1 MKKAFTL
8 VELIFVVV
16 VIGILAFALWPT
28 KQPTQA
34 LAAARQIVAHIRYT
48 QHLALNDDKFATH
61 TYIATDGTKKNIAID
76 WYKRMWRIVFSN
88 QNKIEG
94 KCDNAGWRYAVYQ
107 NIDGNLS
114 DGGQPNGEIEVA
126 QNPAEPGKVLSGCF
140 SGIYKNTTSSMDL
153 TKTYGILSKKENNKN
168 EDGLKFDEFATDSRI
183 QGIIFDELGRA
194 YPSGDFSQ
202 AYNNGK
208 QFKLGNNELGNNSY
222 GRITLSAK
230 DGSVAKIL
238 VFAETGYACVENVDL
253 GCQAPTNNP

>member
-8 VELIFVVV
+8 VELVFVVV

-34 LAAARQIVAHIRYT
+34 LEAARQIVAHIRYT
-48 QHLALNDDKFATH
+48 QHLALNDDKFAAH
-61 TYIATDGTKKNIAID
+61 TDTGGTDSIAKD
-76 WYKRMWRIVFSN
+76 WYKRLWRITFSN
-88 QNKIEG
+88 LTADKDCKIG
-94 KCDNAGWRYAVYQ
+94 GWRYAVYQ
-107 NIDGNLS
+107 NIANDLS
-114 DGGQPNGEIEVA
+114 DKGQPNGTIEA
-126 QNPAEPGKVLSGCF
+126 ARNPAQAGKVLSACYSGLSTNTSDELNLSQTYKIENIDF
-140 SGIYKNTTSSMDL
+140 S
-153 TKTYGILSKKENNKN
+153 
-168 EDGLKFDEFATDSRI
+168 EFGT

-194 YPSGDFSQ
+194 YPRGDFSQ

-208 QFKLGNNELGNNSY
+208 KFKLGDNNSY

-253 GCQAPTNNP
+253 GCEAPATP

>member
-34 LAAARQIVAHIRYT
+34 LEAARQIVAHIRYT

-61 TYIATDGTKKNIAID
+61 TYIDKDGVANSIAKD
-76 WYKRMWRIVFSN
+76 WYKRLWRITFSDT
-88 QNKIEG
+88 KKVED
-94 KCDNAGWRYAVYQ
+94 CTSDSDGWRYAVYQ
-107 NIDGNLS
+107 NISKDLS
-114 DGGQPNGEIEVA
+114 DKGQPNGTIEA
-126 QNPAEPGKVLSGCF
+126 ARNPAQAGKVLSACYSGLSTNTSDELNLSQTYKIENIDF
-140 SGIYKNTTSSMDL
+140 SN
-153 TKTYGILSKKENNKN
+153 
-168 EDGLKFDEFATDSRI
+168 FAEGGKI

-194 YPSGDFSQ
+194 YPRGEWTTPYDNSRKFSQ
-202 AYNNGK
+202 DNGS
-208 QFKLGNNELGNNSY
+208 F

-253 GCQAPTNNP
+253 GCEAPANP

>member
-34 LAAARQIVAHIRYT
+34 LEAARQIVAHIRYT

-61 TYIATDGTKKNIAID
+61 TDTGGTDSIAKD
-76 WYKRMWRIVFSN
+76 WYKRLWRITFSN
-88 QNKIEG
+88 LTADEKCKIG
-94 KCDNAGWRYAVYQ
+94 GWRYAVYQ
-107 NIDGNLS
+107 NIAGNLS
-114 DGGQPNGEIEVA
+114 DGGQPNGTIEA
-126 QNPAEPGKVLSGCF
+126 ARNPAQAGKVLSACY
-140 SGIYKNTTSSMDL
+140 SGLSTNTSDELNLSQTYK
-153 TKTYGILSKKENNKN
+153 IENI
-168 EDGLKFDEFATDSRI
+168 DFRGFGT

-194 YPSGDFSQ
+194 YPSGEWTTPYDDSRKFSQ
-202 AYNNGK
+202 DNGS
-208 QFKLGNNELGNNSY
+208 F

-253 GCQAPTNNP
+253 GCEAPANNP

>member
-8 VELIFVVV
+8 VELVFVVV
-16 VIGILAFALWPT
+16 VIGILAFSLWPK
-28 KQPTQA
+28 KQPIQA

-61 TYIATDGTKKNIAID
+61 TDTGGTDSIAKD
-76 WYKRMWRIVFSN
+76 WYKRLWRITFSDTQADKN
-88 QNKIEG
+88 CNSV
-94 KCDNAGWRYAVYQ
+94 GWRYAVYQ
-107 NIDGNLS
+107 NIAGDLS
-114 DGGQPNGEIEVA
+114 DSGQPNGEMEA
-126 QNPAEPGKVLSGCF
+126 AMNPAEPGKKLSGCYP
-140 SGIYKNTTSSMDL
+140 GAHQNTTSSMDL

-208 QFKLGNNELGNNSY
+208 KFKLGDNNSY

-253 GCQAPTNNP
+253 GCKAPATNP

>member
-8 VELIFVVV
+8 VELVFVVV

-34 LAAARQIVAHIRYT
+34 LEAARQIVAHIRYT

-61 TYIATDGTKKNIAID
+61 TYTDKDGTKKNIAID
-76 WYKRMWRIVFSN
+76 WYKRLWRITFSDTAKVSN
-88 QNKIEG
+88 CTN
-94 KCDNAGWRYAVYQ
+94 DTNGWRYAVYQ
-107 NIDGNLS
+107 NITGDLS
-114 DGGQPNGEIEVA
+114 DSGQPNGEIEVA
-126 QNPAEPGKVLSGCF
+126 MNPAEPGKKLSGCY
-140 SGIYKNTTSSMDL
+140 SGAHQNPTSSMNISQ
-153 TKTYGILSKKENNKN
+153 TYGILSKKIKEDNK
-168 EDGLKFDEFATDSRI
+168 DGVDFSEFATDSRI

-208 QFKLGNNELGNNSY
+208 KFKLGDNSY
-222 GRITLSAK
+222 GRIKLSAK

-238 VFAETGYACVENVDL
+238 VFAETGYACVEDVDL
-253 GCQAPTNNP
+253 GCQAPTTP

>member
-8 VELIFVVV
+8 VELVFVVV

-34 LAAARQIVAHIRYT
+34 LEAARQIVAHIRYT
-48 QHLALNDDKFATH
+48 QHLALNDDKFAAH
-61 TYIATDGTKKNIAID
+61 TDTGGTSSIAKD
-76 WYKRMWRIVFSN
+76 WYKRLWRITFSN
-88 QNKIEG
+88 LTADKDCKIG
-94 KCDNAGWRYAVYQ
+94 GWQYAVYQ
-107 NIDGNLS
+107 NIAGDLS
-114 DGGQPNGEIEVA
+114 DKGQPNGTIEA
-126 QNPAEPGKVLSGCF
+126 ARNPAQAGKVLSACYSGLSTNTSDELNLSQTYKIENIDF
-140 SGIYKNTTSSMDL
+140 S
-153 TKTYGILSKKENNKN
+153 
-168 EDGLKFDEFATDSRI
+168 EFGT

-194 YPSGDFSQ
+194 YPRGDFSQ

-208 QFKLGNNELGNNSY
+208 KFKLGDNNSY

-253 GCQAPTNNP
+253 GCQAPATNP

>member
-16 VIGILAFALWPT
+16 VIGILAFSLWPK
-28 KQPTQA
+28 KQPIQA

-61 TYIATDGTKKNIAID
+61 TDTGGTDSIAKD
-76 WYKRMWRIVFSN
+76 WYKRLWRITFSDTQADKN
-88 QNKIEG
+88 CNSV
-94 KCDNAGWRYAVYQ
+94 GWRYAVYQ
-107 NIDGNLS
+107 NIAGDLS
-114 DGGQPNGEIEVA
+114 DSGQPNGEMEA
-126 QNPAEPGKVLSGCF
+126 AMNPAEPGKKLSGCYP
-140 SGIYKNTTSSMDL
+140 GAHQNTTSSMDL

-208 QFKLGNNELGNNSY
+208 KFKLGDNNSY

-253 GCQAPTNNP
+253 GCKAPATNP

>member
-16 VIGILAFALWPT
+16 VIGILAFSLWPK
-28 KQPTQA
+28 KQPIQA

-61 TYIATDGTKKNIAID
+61 TDTGGTDSIAKD
-76 WYKRMWRIVFSN
+76 WYKRLWRITFSDTQADKN
-88 QNKIEG
+88 CNSV
-94 KCDNAGWRYAVYQ
+94 GWRYAVYQ
-107 NIDGNLS
+107 NIAGDLS
-114 DGGQPNGEIEVA
+114 DSGQPNGEMEA
-126 QNPAEPGKVLSGCF
+126 AMNPAEPGKKLSGCYP
-140 SGIYKNTTSSMDL
+140 GAHQNTTSSMDL

-208 QFKLGNNELGNNSY
+208 KFKLGDNNSY
-222 GRITLSAK
+222 GRITLRAK

-253 GCQAPTNNP
+253 GCKAPATNP

>member
-34 LAAARQIVAHIRYT
+34 LEAARQIVAHIRYT

-61 TYIATDGTKKNIAID
+61 IDTGGTDSIAKD
-76 WYKRMWRIVFSN
+76 WYKRLWRITFSN
-88 QNKIEG
+88 LTADKDCKIG
-94 KCDNAGWRYAVYQ
+94 GWRYAVYQ
-107 NIDGNLS
+107 NIAGDLLS
-114 DGGQPNGEIEVA
+114 DSGQPNGTIEA
-126 QNPAEPGKVLSGCF
+126 ARNPAQAGKVLSACYSGLSTNTSDELNLSQTYKIKKIDF
-140 SGIYKNTTSSMDL
+140 S
-153 TKTYGILSKKENNKN
+153 
-168 EDGLKFDEFATDSRI
+168 EFAEGGKI

>member
-16 VIGILAFALWPT
+16 VIGILAFSLWPK
-28 KQPTQA
+28 KQPIQA

-61 TYIATDGTKKNIAID
+61 TDTGGTSSIAKD
-76 WYKRMWRIVFSN
+76 WYKRLWRITFSDTQADKN
-88 QNKIEG
+88 CNSV
-94 KCDNAGWRYAVYQ
+94 GWRYAVYQ
-107 NIDGNLS
+107 NIAGNLS
-114 DGGQPNGEIEVA
+114 DSGQPNGEIEA
-126 QNPAEPGKVLSGCF
+126 AMNPAEPGKKLSGCYP
-140 SGIYKNTTSSMDL
+140 GAHQNTTSSMDL

-208 QFKLGNNELGNNSY
+208 KFKLGDNNSY

-253 GCQAPTNNP
+253 GCKAPATNP

>member
-34 LAAARQIVAHIRYT
+34 LEAARQIVAHIRYT

-61 TYIATDGTKKNIAID
+61 TDTGGTSSIAKD
-76 WYKRMWRIVFSN
+76 WYKRLWRITFSDTQADKN
-88 QNKIEG
+88 CNSV
-94 KCDNAGWRYAVYQ
+94 GWRYAVYQ
-107 NIDGNLS
+107 NIAGNLS
-114 DGGQPNGEIEVA
+114 DSGQPNGEIEA
-126 QNPAEPGKVLSGCF
+126 AMNPAEPGKKLSGCYP
-140 SGIYKNTTSSMDL
+140 GAHQNTTSSMDL
-153 TKTYGILSKKENNKN
+153 NKAYGIENIN
-168 EDGLKFDEFATDSRI
+168 LDEFANRGN

-194 YPSGDFSQ
+194 YPSGNWSKPYSDYSS
-202 AYNNGK
+202 
-208 QFKLGNNELGNNSY
+208 FKLDNGSY

-253 GCQAPTNNP
+253 GCKTPATNP

>member
-1 MKKAFTL
+1 MRKAFTL
-8 VELIFVVV
+8 VELVFVVV

-34 LAAARQIVAHIRYT
+34 LEAARQIVAHIRYT

-61 TYIATDGTKKNIAID
+61 TDTGSTDSIAKD

-94 KCDNAGWRYAVYQ
+94 KCDNTGWRYAVYQ
-107 NIDGNLS
+107 NIGNDLS

-253 GCQAPTNNP
+253 GCEAPANNP

>member
-8 VELIFVVV
+8 VELIFVIVV
-16 VIGILAFALWPT
+16 VGILAFALWPK
-28 KQPTQA
+28 KQPIQA
-34 LAAARQIVAHIRYT
+34 LEAARQIVAHIRYT

-61 TYIATDGTKKNIAID
+61 TDTGGTGNSIAID

-94 KCDNAGWRYAVYQ
+94 KCDNTGWRYAVYQ
-107 NIDGNLS
+107 NIGNDLS

-153 TKTYGILSKKENNKN
+153 NKAYGIENIN
-168 EDGLKFDEFATDSRI
+168 LDEFANRGN

-194 YPSGDFSQ
+194 YPSGNWSKPYSD
-202 AYNNGK
+202 YNS
-208 QFKLGNNELGNNSY
+208 FKLDNGSY

-253 GCQAPTNNP
+253 GCQAPATNP

>member
-8 VELIFVVV
+8 VELVFVVV
-16 VIGILAFALWPT
+16 VIGILAFALWPA
-28 KQPTQA
+28 KQPIQA

-61 TYIATDGTKKNIAID
+61 TDTGGTSSIAKD
-76 WYKRMWRIVFSN
+76 WYKRLWRITFSN
-88 QNKIEG
+88 LTADKDCKIG
-94 KCDNAGWRYAVYQ
+94 GWRYAVYQ
-107 NIDGNLS
+107 NIAGDLS
-114 DGGQPNGEIEVA
+114 DKGQPNGTIEA
-126 QNPAEPGKVLSGCF
+126 ARNPAQAGKVLSACYSGLSTNTSDELNLSQTYKIENIDF
-140 SGIYKNTTSSMDL
+140 S
-153 TKTYGILSKKENNKN
+153 
-168 EDGLKFDEFATDSRI
+168 EFATDSRI

-208 QFKLGNNELGNNSY
+208 KFKLGDNNSY

-230 DGSVAKIL
+230 DGSEAKIL

-253 GCQAPTNNP
+253 GCEAPATNP

>member
-16 VIGILAFALWPT
+16 VIGILAFSLWPK
-28 KQPTQA
+28 KQPIQA

-61 TYIATDGTKKNIAID
+61 IDDGGTGNSIAID

-94 KCDNAGWRYAVYQ
+94 KCDNTGWRYAVYQ
-107 NIDGNLS
+107 NISKDLS
-114 DGGQPNGEIEVA
+114 DRGQPNGTIEA
-126 QNPAEPGKVLSGCF
+126 ARNPAQAGKVLSACYSGLSTNTSDELNLSQTYKIKNIDF
-140 SGIYKNTTSSMDL
+140 SELAEGGK
-153 TKTYGILSKKENNKN
+153 
-168 EDGLKFDEFATDSRI
+168 I

-194 YPSGDFSQ
+194 YPRSEWNTPYDNSSKFSQ
-202 AYNNGK
+202 GNGS
-208 QFKLGNNELGNNSY
+208 F
-222 GRITLSAK
+222 GRIKLSAK
-230 DGSVAKIL
+230 DRSKASIL

-253 GCQAPTNNP
+253 GCQAPATNP

>member
-34 LAAARQIVAHIRYT
+34 LEAARQIVAHIRYT

-61 TYIATDGTKKNIAID
+61 TDTGGTDSIAKD
-76 WYKRMWRIVFSN
+76 WYKRLWRITFSDTQADKN
-88 QNKIEG
+88 CNSV
-94 KCDNAGWRYAVYQ
+94 GWRYAVYQ
-107 NIDGNLS
+107 NIAGDLS
-114 DGGQPNGEIEVA
+114 DSGQPNGEMEA
-126 QNPAEPGKVLSGCF
+126 AMNPAEPGKKLSGCYP
-140 SGIYKNTTSSMDL
+140 GAHQNTTSSMDL

-208 QFKLGNNELGNNSY
+208 KFKLGDNNSY

-253 GCQAPTNNP
+253 GCKAPATNP

>member
-34 LAAARQIVAHIRYT
+34 LEAARQIVAHIRYT

-76 WYKRMWRIVFSN
+76 WYKRLWRITFSN
-88 QNKIEG
+88 LTADKDCKIG
-94 KCDNAGWRYAVYQ
+94 GWQYAVYQ
-107 NIDGNLS
+107 NIAGDLS
-114 DGGQPNGEIEVA
+114 DKGQPNGTIEA
-126 QNPAEPGKVLSGCF
+126 ARNPAQAGKVLSACYSGLSTNTSDELNLGQTYKIENIYF
-140 SGIYKNTTSSMDL
+140 S
-153 TKTYGILSKKENNKN
+153 
-168 EDGLKFDEFATDSRI
+168 EFATDSRI

-194 YPSGDFSQ
+194 YPSGEWTSPYDD
-202 AYNNGK
+202 K
-208 QFKLGNNELGNNSY
+208 RKFKFTEGTSSY
-222 GRITLSAK
+222 GRIKLSAK

-253 GCQAPTNNP
+253 GCKAPATNP

>member
-28 KQPTQA
+28 KPPTQA
-34 LAAARQIVAHIRYT
+34 LEAARQIVAHIRYT

-61 TYIATDGTKKNIAID
+61 TDTDGTGNSIAID
-76 WYKRMWRIVFSN
+76 WYKRLWRITFSYS
-88 QNKIEG
+88 KIDK
-94 KCDNAGWRYAVYQ
+94 KCEKDCWRYAVYQ
-107 NIDGNLS
+107 NIAGDLS
-114 DGGQPNGEIEVA
+114 DKGQPNGTIEA
-126 QNPAEPGKVLSGCF
+126 ARNPAQADKVLSASY
-140 SGIYKNTTSSMDL
+140 SGIPTANISDELNLWQTYKIEKMDF
-153 TKTYGILSKKENNKN
+153 SDFAKE
-168 EDGLKFDEFATDSRI
+168 S

-194 YPSGDFSQ
+194 YPSGEFKE
-202 AYNNGK
+202 AYTSK
-208 QFKLGNNELGNNSY
+208 SKFKLGNNELGNNSY

-253 GCQAPTNNP
+253 GCEAPTNP

>member
-34 LAAARQIVAHIRYT
+34 LEAARQIVAHIRYT
-48 QHLALNDDKFATH
+48 QHLALNDDKFAAH
-61 TYIATDGTKKNIAID
+61 TDTGGTDSIAKD
-76 WYKRMWRIVFSN
+76 WYKRLWRITFSN
-88 QNKIEG
+88 LTADKDCKIG
-94 KCDNAGWRYAVYQ
+94 GWRYAVYQ
-107 NIDGNLS
+107 NIANDLS
-114 DGGQPNGEIEVA
+114 DKGQPNGTIEA
-126 QNPAEPGKVLSGCF
+126 ARNPAQAGKVLSACYSGLSTNTSDELNLSQTYKIENIDF
-140 SGIYKNTTSSMDL
+140 S
-153 TKTYGILSKKENNKN
+153 
-168 EDGLKFDEFATDSRI
+168 EFGT

-194 YPSGDFSQ
+194 YPRGDFSQ

-208 QFKLGNNELGNNSY
+208 KFKLGDNNSY

-253 GCQAPTNNP
+253 GCQAPATNP